1 MQGERAA
8 ILLAVALGG
17 AGGAVLRFL
26 LSQWLNSA
34 DRGLPWGTIA
44 ANLAGAFLAGLLLA
58 WLESR
63 QWAAPLRYC
72 IQVGFLGAL
81 TTYSTF
87 SVETLN
93 MIQRGKWGLAIAHIA
108 INLFGSLL
116 LVWLGHS
123 LLPNVLRPRI

>member
-1 MQGERAA
+1 MQAGRAA

-34 DRGLPWGTIA
+34 DRSLPWGTLV
-44 ANLAGAFLAGLLLA
+44 ANLSGAFLAGLLLA
-58 WLESR
+58 WLETRS
-63 QWAAPLRYC
+63 WTPAMRYC

-87 SVETLN
+87 SVETVSLL
-93 MIQRGKWGLAIAHIA
+93 QRGKLGLALLHVAL
-108 INLFGSLL
+108 NLLGSLL

-123 LLPNVLRPRI
+123 LLRGK